1 MPGLGVWMSVNLS
14 LPSHVSADRVVDF
27 DFYKPCEAGGDPF
40 VAWTRL
46 HKGPSVVWTPHN
58 GGHWIATRGELIK
71 TVLTDWERFS
81 SASAFIPKME
91 RPKGVPLEY
100 DPPEHAPLR
109 KTLIPAFTPPA
120 VKIWSEEARR
130 LTIELIDGF
139 KPDGACEFVAD
150 FAQQLPI
157 IIFLKMMN
165 LPMEDRLPLLNAV
178 NSTLRPVSEESRA
191 AGRAYMNGY
200 ISALVEDRMA
210 NPGDDL
216 LSNALKAD
224 IGGRRMNVVEAQ
236 GLAAG
241 LLGGGLDT
249 VAATMAWIAMF
260 LAENPEHRQQLI
272 DEPARIPKAI
282 EELMRRFSIGNIARV
297 VRDDMEFEGAQL
309 KAGEQILVSSCMHA
323 LDESVFDDPWTVDFK
338 RRDSYKHCT
347 FSQGIHRCIGAPLA
361 VQEIKIFMEEWLARI
376 PHFRLDPSDPP
387 VMVTGI
393 VHGVGRLPLVWA

>member
-1 MPGLGVWMSVNLS
+1 MLTVEVPG
-14 LPSHVSADRVVDF
+14 HVALDRVVDF
-27 DFYKPCEAGGDPF
+27 DFYKPCEPGGDPF
-40 VAWTRL
+40 AAWTQL
-46 HKGPSVVWTPHN
+46 HIGPSVVWTPHN
-58 GGHWIATRGELIK
+58 GGHWIATRGEVIKAVLI
-71 TVLTDWERFS
+71 DWERFS
-81 SASAFIPKME
+81 SASAFIPRMD

-109 KTLIPAFTPPA
+109 KTLIPAFMPAA

-130 LTIELIDGF
+130 LTIDLIEGF
-139 KPDGACEFVAD
+139 KPDGGCEFVAD

-165 LPMEDRLPLLNAV
+165 LPMKDRLPLLNAV
-178 NSTLRPVSEESRA
+178 NSTLRPTSEESRVR
-191 AGRAYMNGY
+191 GRAFMNAY
-200 ISALVEDRMA
+200 INALVDERMA

-224 IGGRRMNVVEAQ
+224 IGGRSMNVIEAQ

-249 VAATMAWIAMF
+249 VAATIAWIAKF
-260 LAENPEHRQQLI
+260 LAENPGHRQQLI
-272 DEPARIPKAI
+272 DAPATIPKAI

-309 KAGEQILVSSCMHA
+309 KAGEQILMSTCMHA
-323 LDESVFDDPWTVDFK
+323 LDVDVFHDPWTVDFK

-361 VQEIKIFMEEWLARI
+361 VQEIRIFMEEWLTRI
-376 PHFRLDPSDPP
+376 PNFRLDPSDPA

-393 VHGVGRLPLVWA
+393 VHGVERLPLVWD